1 MSNEKDLVGFRVQS
15 LEYQTKL
22 TKKFANRKPW
32 KEPNPLEIH
41 SYIPG
46 TIIEIQIEEGQY
58 LKEGENILVLQA
70 MKMLNQIT
78 MPFDAKVKK
87 IYIKE
92 GDKVPK
98 NELMILLEE

>member
-1 MSNEKDLVGFRVQS
+1 MSKDKDLVGFRVQS

-22 TKKFANRKPW
+22 TKKFANRQAW
-32 KEPNPLEIH
+32 KEPNPLEIR

-46 TIIEIQIEEGQY
+46 TIIDIQVEVGQV
-58 LKEGENILVLQA
+58 LKEGDNVLVLQA

-78 MPFDAKVKK
+78 MPFDAKVKE
-87 IYIKE
+87 IHIKE
-92 GDKVPK
+92 GDRVPK